1 METNNAEQPIDITLC
16 IGLFGVCVIS
26 IVGDD
31 YDIVSNHL
39 DWIGAEIWHEELPEH
54 EKPIEGIYT
63 MSVEVTDHLDEVE
76 YNIVKSEAA

>member
-1 METNNAEQPIDITLC
+1 MATNNTEQPIDITLC

-31 YDIVSNHL
+31 YDIVSGDIESN
-39 DWIGAEIWHEELPEH
+39 GTEEWFESLPKH
-54 EKPIEGIYT
+54 SKPIEGIYT
-63 MSVEVTDHLDEVE
+63 ISAELIVTISNIA